1 MSRKEPDLVRGVN
14 TARPHVYR
22 QQHHGRHE
30 QDRIDAKKWMEEF
43 GRPVDP
49 PAITISVR
57 LGPCRKSRR

>member
-1 MSRKEPDLVRGVN
+1 MSKEPNLVRGVN
-14 TARPHVYR
+14 MARSLVYR

-49 PAITISVR
+49 PRYHHLSSVR
-57 LGPCRKSRR
+57 TVQEK

>member
-1 MSRKEPDLVRGVN
+1 MTKEPDLVRGVN

-57 LGPCRKSRR
+57 LGSCRKSRR